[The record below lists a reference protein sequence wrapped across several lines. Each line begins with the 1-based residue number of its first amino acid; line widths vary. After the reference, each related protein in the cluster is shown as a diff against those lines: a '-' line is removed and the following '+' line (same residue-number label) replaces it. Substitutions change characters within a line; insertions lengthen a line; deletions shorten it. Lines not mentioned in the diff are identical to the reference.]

1 MKNAVILYNKLSD
14 DAKADEADVL
24 DEVNHISKMFTN
36 LGLEHSTLEFSLNMQ
51 EAHDALLRL
60 KPSFVFN
67 LVESVDN
74 KGSLIYLAP
83 ALLTSLNIP
92 YTGGS
97 AECTFLTSSKII
109 AKEYMAA
116 AKIPTA
122 QWYNG
127 KGNFTPQNGK
137 SYIVKPIWED
147 GSLGLDENSV
157 FCAED
162 IASRINSIDFNQMF
176 VEEYIDG
183 REFNI
188 SILAGKN
195 GPEVLP
201 PAEIIF
207 DGYDNGKLKVV
218 GYTAKW
224 LEDSFEYKHTYRT
237 FNFNP
242 NDSKLL
248 KELHEICLQCWDLFG
263 VKGYARVDFRVDG
276 EGRPWVLE
284 VNVNPCISPDSGFV
298 AACGQANISMEQV
311 VERITQDLNK

>member
-1 MKNAVILYNKLSD
+1 MKTAAILYNKLSA

-24 DEVNHISKMFTN
+24 DEVNHIAQILRNVGVEYKTV
-36 LGLEHSTLEFSLNMQ
+36 EFSLNLMEAQQ
-51 EAHDALLRL
+51 ELLKL
-60 KPSFVFN
+60 KPDFVFN

-74 KGSLIYLAP
+74 KGCLIYLAP
-83 ALLTSLNIP
+83 ALLTSLQIP

-116 AKIPTA
+116 AQIPTA
-122 QWYNG
+122 QWFDA
-127 KGNFTPQNGK
+127 KKVFAPQNGK
-137 SYIVKPIWED
+137 KYIVKPIWED
-147 GSLGLDENSV
+147 GSLGLDEDSV
-157 FCAED
+157 FDAQT
-162 IASRINSIDFNQMF
+162 ISSRFATLDLGKQF

-188 SILAGKN
+188 SILAGNN

-207 DGYDNGKLKVV
+207 DGYTNNKPKVV

-224 LEDSFEYKHTYRT
+224 IEDSFEYKHTYRT
-237 FNFNP
+237 FDFAESDNLLLN
-242 NDSKLL
+242 KLR
-248 KELHEICLQCWDLFG
+248 KICLDCWKVFG
-263 VKGYARVDFRVDG
+263 VKGYARVDFRIDEQG
-276 EGRPWVLE
+276 NPWVLE

-298 AACGQANISMEQV
+298 AACTRANITMEQA
-311 VERITQDLNK
+311 VERIINDLNQ